1 MVLPTQFPPPSA
13 RTSPYSRIHTDH
25 LTHSN
30 QDFAHSR
37 GLQDPLPSALGLCP
51 IKSPSPSCSNTSQH
65 TAQCSVETR
74 TLNCPWAHEGRA
86 RESCPRLGQYHSAHH
101 IGFKCLTVKE
111 ILQIESAAE
120 NFKPLG
126 FFRSV
131 EINLNK
137 NE

>member
-1 MVLPTQFPPPSA
+1 MVLPTRFPPPSA
-13 RTSPYSRIHTDH
+13 RTSPYIRIRTDH

-51 IKSPSPSCSNTSQH
+51 IKSPSPSCSNTSRH
-65 TAQCSVETR
+65 TARCSVETR
-74 TLNCPWAHEGRA
+74 TPNCPWAHEGRA

-101 IGFKCLTVKE
+101 IGFRCLAVKE
-111 ILQIESAAE
+111 ILEIESAAE